1 MKDLLFVIA
10 LIVLIIVALKILFW
24 AISKVIVI
32 AVIAAAVYLGF
43 RMLTARKKGG

>member
-24 AISKVIVI
+24 TLSKVLII
-32 AVIAAAVYLGF
+32 AVIAGVVYVAF
-43 RMLTARKKGG
+43 RILKARKKQ